1 MTLEQLFKNLLSNL
15 HDLQDD
21 VICPRDVLD
30 DLGEDLDFYVDIEV
44 EKRLDEIDD
53 TFKNIEL

>member
-1 MTLEQLFKNLLSNL
+1 MTSEQLFKNLLSNL

-30 DLGEDLDFYVDIEV
+30 DLGDDLDLYVDIEV
-44 EKRLDEIDD
+44 EKRLDELDD
-53 TFKNIEL
+53 TIKEIKL

>member
-1 MTLEQLFKNLLSNL
+1 MTLEQLLKNLLSNL

-21 VICPRDVLD
+21 AICPRDVLD
-30 DLGEDLDFYVDIEV
+30 DLGDDLDFYVDIEV

>member
-21 VICPRDVLD
+21 AICPRDVLD
-30 DLGEDLDFYVDIEV
+30 DLGDDLDFYVDIEV